1 MDTDR
6 QKEREKA
13 RPMLGP
19 QKLPTKDFTQTWT
32 PVRGSE
38 VALKKVAA
46 APCRP
51 DICCLTDQLHG
62 CFSPSSGRACVPL
75 PEQLSDARSQEVR
88 EADAGRETLT
98 LPDAAPPLLHPLK
111 SAPPLQITDTESS
124 LTSEESFP
132 PQFIAQTFKGKL
144 KLRHYG
150 GKPLKCPEP
159 EKERK

>member
-1 MDTDR
+1 MSSVWVPSSTAIDKCRKKPDMDTDR

-32 PVRGSE
+32 PVRGSK

-46 APCRP
+46 APCQP

-62 CFSPSSGRACVPL
+62 CFSPSSGRARVPL

-98 LPDAAPPLLHPLK
+98 LPNAAPPLLHPFK
-111 SAPPLQITDTESS
+111 SAPPFRS
-124 LTSEESFP
+124 
-132 PQFIAQTFKGKL
+132 QTP
-144 KLRHYG
+144 RAHW
-150 GKPLKCPEP
+150 P
-159 EKERK
+159 ERKVSLHSL